1 MALGTARDTAWGCVA
16 NRWNIPAWLESE
28 VIVRDRACVYCQVVF
43 VSVSEERRLKRSW
56 EHIVNDARIV
66 TRENIA
72 LCCVGCNASK
82 GAKTLAVWLESKY
95 CKSRGITLDTVS
107 DIVRSAHANPPSIT
121 EARA

>member
-1 MALGTARDTAWGCVA
+1 VA
-16 NRWNIPAWLESE
+16 NRWNIPTSLERE
-28 VIVRDRACVYCQVVF
+28 VVARDRTCVYCQVVF
-43 VSVSEERRLKRSW
+43 TSTPAERRFRPSW
-56 EHIVNDARIV
+56 EHIVNDARII